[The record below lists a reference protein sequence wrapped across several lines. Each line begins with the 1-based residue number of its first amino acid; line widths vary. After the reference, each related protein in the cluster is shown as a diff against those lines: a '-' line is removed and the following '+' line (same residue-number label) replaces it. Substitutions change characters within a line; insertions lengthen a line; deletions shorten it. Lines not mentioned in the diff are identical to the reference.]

1 MTRVEQMKQI
11 LRVHEEDQD
20 LSEFM
25 SLNNYLNEHIE
36 VNSSLH
42 HHLQSDLHSALIDRA
57 VAITQASLNKP
68 ESYLIN
74 ENDGHTLNV
83 TPGLSYP
90 SYLVCY

>member
-11 LRVHEEDQD
+11 LRDHEEDQD

-42 HHLQSDLHSALIDRA
+42 HHL
-57 VAITQASLNKP
+57 
-68 ESYLIN
+68 
-74 ENDGHTLNV
+74 
-83 TPGLSYP
+83 
-90 SYLVCY
+90 

>member
-1 MTRVEQMKQI
+1 MNEWILILESMTRVEQMKQI

-42 HHLQSDLHSALIDRA
+42 HHL
-57 VAITQASLNKP
+57 
-68 ESYLIN
+68 
-74 ENDGHTLNV
+74 
-83 TPGLSYP
+83 
-90 SYLVCY
+90 